1 MATKANGQQ
10 TKAAPKGAAGVN
22 DLETLNPD
30 REIHIDG
37 RVITLR
43 QYKFFEGLDQRTKN
57 KPFFDDLYR
66 MFEEHKGPPSFDDVL
81 DVVALHQDA
90 VISMVADSAGVEPAW
105 VASLDE
111 LDGERVMLAWWTA
124 NVGFFIRRVLRRAAA
139 QRLGSPSAGPASST
153 PSSPPDTSE
162 APPTSEP

>member
-1 MATKANGQQ
+1 MARKATTQAD
-10 TKAAPKGAAGVN
+10 KAAPKGAAEVN
-22 DLETLNPD
+22 DLDTLNPD

-43 QYKFFEGLDQRTKN
+43 QYRFFEGLDQRARN

-66 MFEEHKGPPSFDDVL
+66 MFEEHKAPPSFDDVL
-81 DVVALHQDA
+81 DVVALHPDA
-90 VISMVADSAGVEPAW
+90 VIEMVVDSAGVEAAW
-105 VASLDE
+105 VRE
-111 LDGERVMLAWWTA
+111 LEEYDGERVMLAWWTA

-139 QRLGSPSAGPASST
+139 QRLASPSAGPASST

-162 APPTSEP
+162 PPPTSET